1 MKIGQRVKLM
11 SFVEAGVVI
20 ARGYV
25 IGTGCLHYRTEL
37 QPVLLVKLT
46 PGFYNPEKNL
56 FTEVITV
63 ENDCEELVID
73 NDPEDGN
80 DTRTLSEA
88 PAKG

>member
-11 SFVEAGVVI
+11 SFIEKDVVV

-25 IGTGCLHYRTEL
+25 IGTGCLHYRVDL

-46 PGFYNPEKNL
+46 PGYYNPEKTFL
-56 FTEVITV
+56 TEVITV
-63 ENDCEELVID
+63 DSDCDELVID
-73 NDPEDGN
+73 NDPEDG
-80 DTRTLSEA
+80 DTRSLSEA